1 VKRGDVVWVRG
12 VVTSAYDD
20 QNFAYTISNDPAVK
34 LHIIPAEVIDAMAAA
49 LRDLAGR
56 LPDDS
61 RHFEWAREKGPC
73 SCFCC
78 VARAALAA
86 FDASRGGKP

>member
-34 LHIIPAEVIDAMAAA
+34 LHIIPAEVIAAMADAIRTT
-49 LRDLAGR
+49 LDLADANGTV
-56 LPDDS
+56 LDAPDTL
-61 RHFEWAREKGPC
+61 
-73 SCFCC
+73 
-78 VARAALAA
+78 RAALAA